1 MNIVQENMER
11 IIDEKGLTKTGVAK
25 RAGLTLQQLSDMLAG
40 RKIIKAAMVPALCA
54 ALGVEPNDL
63 YKKAAEAEV

>member
-25 RAGLTLQQLSDMLAG
+25 RAGLTLLAG